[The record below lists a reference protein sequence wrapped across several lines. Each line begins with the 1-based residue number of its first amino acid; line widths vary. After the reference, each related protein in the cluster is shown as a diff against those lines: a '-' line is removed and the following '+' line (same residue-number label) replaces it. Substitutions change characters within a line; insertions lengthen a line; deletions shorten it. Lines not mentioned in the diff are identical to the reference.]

1 MWRKVCSGSI
11 LFYLCLGY
19 MNIQSTL
26 YSSVLCYF
34 RLTMLTIGLS
44 GATCAGKSSVASMLE
59 KVLTSCMVINQD
71 TYYYEEGSDKHVKDP
86 VTHMINWEVLE
97 AFNMGKM
104 HNDLSLFVNT

>member
-1 MWRKVCSGSI
+1 
-11 LFYLCLGY
+11 
-19 MNIQSTL
+19 
-26 YSSVLCYF
+26 
-34 RLTMLTIGLS
+34 
-44 GATCAGKSSVASMLE
+44 MLE

>member
-34 RLTMLTIGLS
+34 RLTMFWQEQCGQHV
-44 GATCAGKSSVASMLE
+44 G
-59 KVLTSCMVINQD
+59 
-71 TYYYEEGSDKHVKDP
+71 EGVDELHGDQP
-86 VTHMINWEVLE
+86 RHL
-97 AFNMGKM
+97 
-104 HNDLSLFVNT
+104 LL